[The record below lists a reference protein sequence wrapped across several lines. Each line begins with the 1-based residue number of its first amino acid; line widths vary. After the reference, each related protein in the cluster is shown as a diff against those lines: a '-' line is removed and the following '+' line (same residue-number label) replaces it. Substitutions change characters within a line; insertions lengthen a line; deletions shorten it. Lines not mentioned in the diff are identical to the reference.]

1 MRPFVALL
9 TLVVALLTLVVVLAP
24 AASHAATNT
33 HECKR
38 MSRQIAHFE
47 GVIEMAEDRHDQLWE
62 AQTRR
67 HVGRLSARRDRICP
81 EYAARLAAHRRAIE
95 QTKKLM
101 ALAAK
106 VAIRYFT
113 FGAY

>member
-9 TLVVALLTLVVVLAP
+9 SLVLVLAP
-24 AASHAATNT
+24 AVSHAATNT
-33 HECKR
+33 QVCKR
-38 MSRQIAHFE
+38 MSKQIAHFE
-47 GVIEMAEDRHDQLWE
+47 GVIERAHHRNDQLWE
-62 AQTRR
+62 AGTRR
-67 HVGRLSARRDRICP
+67 HVERLSARRDIICP
-81 EYAARLAAHRRAIE
+81 EFAARVAAHRRAIE

-101 ALAAK
+101 AAAAK